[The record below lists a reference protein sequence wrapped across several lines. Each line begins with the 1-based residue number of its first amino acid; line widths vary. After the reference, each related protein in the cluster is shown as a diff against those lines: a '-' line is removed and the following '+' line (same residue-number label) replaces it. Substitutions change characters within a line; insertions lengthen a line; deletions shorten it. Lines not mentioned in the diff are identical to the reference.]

1 MKISKEFKVGLMTL
15 IAGVTLY
22 LGFNFLK
29 GSDVFSN
36 SNTYY
41 IKYSKVDGLA
51 PSNPVLING
60 YQVGK
65 VKTLTLNQQ
74 DNNSIVVAIEVDK
87 EILVGDG
94 TYAEIAKDLL
104 GSMSI
109 VLKMRKNTKQF
120 SNNDTITG
128 GFQLSLTDMLGSKA
142 YPVID
147 HLDTTLVHLSKLVDN
162 DMRAKLYGTLAN
174 LEAISG
180 ILKTTMESGQNNL
193 DGTFKNLNTLTTNL
207 VETEKKLTPIL
218 VKFGSLADTLND
230 MELKEAVANANILLI
245 ELNKSAT
252 KLSNGEG
259 TLGAMLKD
267 KAAYDNLNKTLTD
280 LDALLLRLN
289 SDPNHFFSPFGKKEK
304 VKKNSKQ

>member
-1 MKISKEFKVGLMTL
+1 VNISKEFKVGLMAL
-15 IAGVTLY
+15 IAGTTLY

-29 GSDVFSN
+29 GADVFRN
-36 SNTYY
+36 SNTFY

-65 VKTLTLNQQ
+65 VKTLTLNQE
-74 DNNSIVVAIEVDK
+74 DNNSILVSIDLNK

-109 VLKMRKNTKQF
+109 VLKMGKNNKQY
-120 SNNDTITG
+120 SNNDTIRG
-128 GFQLSLTDMLGSKA
+128 GFQLSLTDMLGNKA

-147 HLDTTLVHLSKLVDN
+147 HLDTTLVNIGHLLDN
-162 DMRAKLYGTLAN
+162 EMRTKLYGTLSN
-174 LEAISG
+174 LNAITS
-180 ILKTTMESGQNNL
+180 ILKTTMETGQNNL
-193 DGTFKNLNTLTTNL
+193 DGTFKNLNTLTSNL

-218 VKFGSLADTLND
+218 NKFGSLADTLND
-230 MELKEAVANANILLI
+230 LQLKEAVSNANILLK

-259 TLGAMLKD
+259 TLGAMLTD
-267 KAAYDNLNKTLTD
+267 KSAFNNINKTLKD
-280 LDALLLRLN
+280 LDSLLIHLERN
-289 SDPNHFFSPFGKKEK
+289 PNHFFSPFGKKEK
-304 VKKNSKQ
+304 IKKK

>member
-1 MKISKEFKVGLMTL
+1 VNISKEFKVGLMTL

-29 GSDVFSN
+29 GADVFRN
-36 SNTYY
+36 SNTFY

-74 DNNSIVVAIEVDK
+74 DNNSILVSIDLNK
-87 EILVGDG
+87 DILVGDG

-109 VLKMRKNTKQF
+109 VLKMGKNNKQY
-120 SNNDTITG
+120 SNNDTIRG
-128 GFQLSLTDMLGSKA
+128 GFQLSLTDMLGNKA

-147 HLDTTLVHLSKLVDN
+147 HLDTTLVNMGHLMDN
-162 DMRAKLYGTLAN
+162 EMRSKLYGTLSN
-174 LEAISG
+174 LNAITS
-180 ILKTTMESGQNNL
+180 ILKSTMQTGQNNL
-193 DGTFKNLNTLTTNL
+193 DGTFRNLNILTSNL

-218 VKFGSLADTLND
+218 NKFGSLADTLND
-230 MELKEAVANANILLI
+230 LQLKDAVSNANTLLN

-259 TLGAMLKD
+259 TLGAMLTD
-267 KAAYDNLNKTLTD
+267 KSVFNNLNKTLKD
-280 LDALLLRLN
+280 LDSLLIHLER
-289 SDPNHFFSPFGKKEK
+289 DPNHFFAPFGKKEK
-304 VKKNSKQ
+304 IRKK

>member
-1 MKISKEFKVGLMTL
+1 VNISKEFKVGLMAL
-15 IAGVTLY
+15 IAGTTLY

-29 GSDVFSN
+29 GADVFRN
-36 SNTYY
+36 SNTFY

-65 VKTLTLNQQ
+65 VKTLTLNQE
-74 DNNSIVVAIEVDK
+74 DNNSILVSIDLNK
-87 EILVGDG
+87 DILVGDG

-109 VLKMRKNTKQF
+109 VLKMGKNNKQY
-120 SNNDTITG
+120 SNNDTIRG
-128 GFQLSLTDMLGSKA
+128 GFQLSLTDMLGNKA

-147 HLDTTLVHLSKLVDN
+147 HLDTTLVNMGHLMDN
-162 DMRAKLYGTLAN
+162 DMRSKLYGTLSN
-174 LEAISG
+174 LNAITA
-180 ILKTTMESGQNNL
+180 ILKTTMQTGQNNL
-193 DGTFKNLNTLTTNL
+193 DGTFRNLNILTSNL

-218 VKFGSLADTLND
+218 NKFGSLADTLND
-230 MELKEAVANANILLI
+230 LQLKEAVSNANILLK

-259 TLGAMLKD
+259 TLGAMLTD
-267 KAAYDNLNKTLTD
+267 KSAFNNINKTLKD
-280 LDALLLRLN
+280 LDSLLVHLERN
-289 SDPNHFFSPFGKKEK
+289 PNHFFSPFGKKEK
-304 VKKNSKQ
+304 VKK

>member
-1 MKISKEFKVGLMTL
+1 MTL
-15 IAGVTLY
+15 VAGVTLY

-74 DNNSIVVAIEVDK
+74 DNNSILVSIEVNKD
-87 EILVGDG
+87 ILIGDG
-94 TYAEIAKDLL
+94 TYAEISKDLL

-109 VLKMRKNTKQF
+109 ILKMRKNTRQF

-128 GFQLSLTDMLGSKA
+128 GFQLSLTDMLGNKA

-147 HLDTTLVHLSKLVDN
+147 HLDTTLVHLSRLIDN
-162 DMRAKLYGTLAN
+162 DMRSKLYGTLAN

-180 ILKTTMESGQNNL
+180 ILKTTMQSGQNNL

-207 VETEKKLTPIL
+207 VETEKKLAPIL

-230 MELKEAVANANILLI
+230 LELKEAVANANVLLL

-259 TLGAMLKD
+259 TLGAMLND
-267 KAAYDNLNKTLTD
+267 KSAYDNLNKTLTD
-280 LDALLLRLN
+280 LDALLLHINR
-289 SDPNHFFSPFGKKEK
+289 DPNHFFSPFGKKEK
-304 VKKNSKQ
+304 EKKK

>member
-1 MKISKEFKVGLMTL
+1 MALV
-15 IAGVTLY
+15 AGVTLY

-36 SNTYY
+36 SHTYY
-41 IKYSKVDGLA
+41 IKYAKVDGLA
-51 PSNPVLING
+51 PSNPVFING

-74 DNNSIVVAIEVDK
+74 NNNSILVSIEVNKD
-87 EILVGDG
+87 ILIGDA

-109 VLKMRKNTKQF
+109 VLKMGKNTRQY

-147 HLDTTLVHLSKLVDN
+147 HLDTTLVNLSNLIDN
-162 DMRAKLYGTLAN
+162 DMRSKLYGTLAN

-180 ILKTTMESGQNNL
+180 ILKTTMQSGQSNL

-218 VKFGSLADTLND
+218 IKFGSLADTLND
-230 MELKEAVANANILLI
+230 LELKAAVTNANVLLI

-259 TLGAMLKD
+259 TLGAMLND
-267 KAAYDNLNKTLTD
+267 KAAYNNLNKTLND
-280 LDALLLRLN
+280 LDALLLHLN
-289 SDPNHFFSPFGKKEK
+289 NDPNHFFSPFGKKVKEEK
-304 VKKNSKQ
+304 GKK

>member
-1 MKISKEFKVGLMTL
+1 MTL
-15 IAGVTLY
+15 IAGTTLY

-29 GSDVFSN
+29 GSDVFKN
-36 SNTYY
+36 SNTFY

-60 YQVGK
+60 FQVGK

-74 DNNSIVVAIEVDK
+74 DNNSILVSIDVSKD
-87 EILVGDG
+87 ILVGDG

-109 VLKMRKNTKQF
+109 VLKMGKNNTQF
-120 SNNDTITG
+120 SNNDTIKG
-128 GFQLSLTDMLGSKA
+128 GFQMSLTDMLGSKA

-147 HLDTTLVHLSKLVDN
+147 HLDTTLVNISHLVDN
-162 DMRAKLYGTLAN
+162 DMRTKLYGTLSN
-174 LEAISG
+174 LNAITG
-180 ILKTTMESGQNNL
+180 ILKTTMQSGQSNL
-193 DGTFKNLNTLTTNL
+193 DGTFKNLNTLTSNL

-218 VKFGSLADTLND
+218 DKFGSLADTLND
-230 MELKEAVANANILLI
+230 LELKQAVTNANKLLV

-259 TLGAMLKD
+259 TLGAMLTD
-267 KAAYDNLNKTLTD
+267 KSAFDNLNKTMKD
-280 LDALLLRLN
+280 LDALLMHFER
-289 SDPNHFFSPFGKKEK
+289 DPNHFLSPFGKKEK
-304 VKKNSKQ
+304 IKKGNE